1 MSLELSSNVQPDG
14 YSYLNLSRSSQTL
27 LAKTKTWVSDVL
39 PLSFSVPCLFW
50 ERSYIFFSQLCIKS
64 WYCLCFISLHTLRV
78 RSLNGCSFEVARK
91 TTISPDFLCQT
102 SSCHTWIYARNSQLS
117 FFTSVSPKLVNS
129 KKKKKKEFLNPIFTP
144 NKNFMALNF
153 WSYFMSNTLCLVY
166 KTPVSLALCQPLTFF
181 FLLYPIPLSQWL
193 FLSCHISLISQAVLS
208 RTQDTLACSCR
219 REVKAVTA
227 AGAAADE
234 PPWLHLTLD
243 CSESAHVPLPWASL
257 FLHPA

>member
-129 KKKKKKEFLNPIFTP
+129 KKKKKKRIL
-144 NKNFMALNF
+144 K
-153 WSYFMSNTLCLVY
+153 SY
-166 KTPVSLALCQPLTFF
+166 
-181 FLLYPIPLSQWL
+181 
-193 FLSCHISLISQAVLS
+193 
-208 RTQDTLACSCR
+208 
-219 REVKAVTA
+219 
-227 AGAAADE
+227 
-234 PPWLHLTLD
+234 
-243 CSESAHVPLPWASL
+243 
-257 FLHPA
+257 LHPQQKFHGSKFLIIFHV